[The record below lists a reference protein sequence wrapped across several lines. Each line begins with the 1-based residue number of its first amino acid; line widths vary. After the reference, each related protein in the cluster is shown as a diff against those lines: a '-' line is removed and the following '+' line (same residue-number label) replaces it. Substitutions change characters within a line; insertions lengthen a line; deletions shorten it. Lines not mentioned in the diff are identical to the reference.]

1 MPPEA
6 GGASPDVDGDIENRA
21 ARHPHELALGRW
33 RHLIMQPAQ
42 RPLQRVADVVVLH
55 KSRLDPDR
63 GEIARVPYLGE
74 KTSDIADAP
83 RHENFDFRQ
92 RGFHRVHGRKPFLI
106 SAQLAKSRYGYG
118 SDLFSTHGISIFS
131 APRRSNRS

>member
-6 GGASPDVDGDIENRA
+6 GGAPPDVDGDIENRP
-21 ARHPHELALGRW
+21 ARHPHELALRRW

-55 KSRLDPDR
+55 ESRLDPDR

-74 KTSDIADAP
+74 KTSNIADAP
-83 RHENFDFRQ
+83 RHENSDFRQ
-92 RGFHRVHGRKPFLI
+92 RRFHRVHGRMPFLI
-106 SAQLAKSRYGYG
+106 SVQLVKSIRVWIG
-118 SDLFSTHGISIFS
+118 LFWTHEHV
-131 APRRSNRS
+131 